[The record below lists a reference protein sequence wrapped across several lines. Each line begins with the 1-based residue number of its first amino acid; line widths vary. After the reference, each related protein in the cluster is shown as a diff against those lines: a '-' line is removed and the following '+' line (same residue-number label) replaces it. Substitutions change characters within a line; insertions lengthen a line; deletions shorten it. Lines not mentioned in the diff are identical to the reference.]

1 MAMKDDT
8 ILIRG
13 IRMINHKNYGDAI
26 SLLESEAIRYRD
38 SFKYYYIL
46 AIACLYA
53 GDLGGAQTYFRR
65 SRELKIRDVGTL
77 LGLAFLHLR
86 KGETDKAVELYLEI
100 RELDK
105 KNIQAQKA
113 LEIIRKKGDPEK
125 LAAWFENGQTKSIQ
139 PLLPKTP
146 IAFSVKLS
154 FIIGLIFIFSCIY
167 VILALNSIVPTPIK
181 KPEVR
186 SGTENIVLGPADRA
200 NPVVGGGSYRYVLTR
215 DKVLAEFNE
224 VQSLFR
230 DFRDDAARI
239 HINRILASNASPS
252 IKDKVSAL
260 AEYAIVPGFDTI
272 KDYFSYSEILED
284 PELYQ
289 GCHVVWKGMAANL
302 KDSERSTDFDL
313 LVGYDTK
320 IALEGIV
327 PVHFNTAMRIDPE
340 KPLEV
345 LAKILVTDG
354 MISLAGVSIHQSSS
368 LGRK

>member
-1 MAMKDDT
+1 MKDDT

-13 IRMINHKNYGDAI
+13 IQMIHHKKYGDAI

-65 SRELKIRDVGTL
+65 SRELKIRDPGTL
-77 LGLAFLHLR
+77 LGLAFLHLK

-105 KNIQAQKA
+105 KNSQAQKA

-125 LAAWFENGQTKSIQ
+125 LAAWFENGQTRLIL
-139 PLLPKTP
+139 PLLPKTAIP
-146 IAFSVKLS
+146 FAFKLIL
-154 FIIGLIFIFSCIY
+154 IIVIFFVVAGTY
-167 VILALNSIVPTPIK
+167 TILVFNSMIPSLIK
-181 KPEVR
+181 KPVAR
-186 SGTENIVLGPADRA
+186 PGTESIDLDPVDRA
-200 NPVVGGGSYRYVLTR
+200 NPVVNGGSYRYVLT
-215 DKVLAEFNE
+215 KEQVVAEFKE
-224 VQSLFR
+224 VQRLFR
-230 DFRDDAARI
+230 NFRDDTARV
-239 HINRILASNASPS
+239 HINRILSSNASSS
-252 IKDKVSAL
+252 IKAKVSAL
-260 AEYAIVPGFDTI
+260 AEFAVVPGFDTI
-272 KDYFSYSEILED
+272 KDYFTYSEILDD

-302 KDSERSTDFDL
+302 KDSVQSTDFDL

-327 PVHFNTAMRIDPE
+327 SVHFNSALHIDPE

-345 LAKILVTDG
+345 LARIRVTEGKLGLV
-354 MISLAGVSIHQSSS
+354 GVAVHQAPS
-368 LGRK
+368 LGKK